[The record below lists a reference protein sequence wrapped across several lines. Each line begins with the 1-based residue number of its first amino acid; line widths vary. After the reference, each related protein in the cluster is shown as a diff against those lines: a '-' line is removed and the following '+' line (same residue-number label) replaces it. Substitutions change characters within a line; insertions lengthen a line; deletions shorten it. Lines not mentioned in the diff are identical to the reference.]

1 MENVIV
7 QTLKTTGDAL
17 TIAEKY
23 YELLSTVNSI
33 RLTQREV
40 QLVAFTAIRG
50 SMSYA
55 NVRNEF
61 CKKYSTTTPT
71 INNIISKLKKV
82 GLLIKKDGKIIV
94 NPIVALDFN
103 KNIKVEI
110 KLFHETSN

>member
-17 TIAEKY
+17 EMAEKY
-23 YELLSTVNSI
+23 YGILSTLNSI
-33 RLTQREV
+33 RLTQREI

-61 CKKYSTTTPT
+61 CKKYNSTTPT
-71 INNIISKLKKV
+71 INNLISKLKRV

-94 NPIVALDFN
+94 NPAVALNFAQ
-103 KNIKVEI
+103 NIKLEI
-110 KLFHETSN
+110 KMFHGE

>member
-7 QTLKTTGDAL
+7 QTLKTTGDTL
-17 TIAEKY
+17 EIAEKY
-23 YELLSTVNSI
+23 YEILSALNSI
-33 RLTQREV
+33 RLTQREI

-50 SMSYA
+50 SISFA

-61 CKKYSTTTPT
+61 CKKYNSTTPT

-94 NPIVALDFN
+94 NPAVALNFAQ
-103 KNIKVEI
+103 NIKLEI
-110 KLFHETSN
+110 KMFHGE